1 MRTTYTKAVAATFEE
16 AVRQQKRRIL
26 PSTVKIPDAWQRELY
41 ERLKAGNYGRGSPAR
56 YGDTRRRSSLKP
68 ATSLGHRTGPSR

>member
-56 YGDTRRRSSLKP
+56 YGRRTAVL
-68 ATSLGHRTGPSR
+68 TETGYLPRASDRA